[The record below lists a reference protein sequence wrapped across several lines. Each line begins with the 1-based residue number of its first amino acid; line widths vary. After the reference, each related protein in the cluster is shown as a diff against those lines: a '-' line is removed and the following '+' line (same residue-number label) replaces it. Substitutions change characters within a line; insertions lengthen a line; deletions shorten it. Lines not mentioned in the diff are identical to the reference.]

1 MFTAK
6 TSFLRASSLQ
16 SYFLVK
22 THKNPFGCINIKY
35 QSLLDKKIPVTDK
48 KKYVYLENIDFRIKN
63 LVSQLAKIEIA
74 QQKREES
81 EKVKV

>member
-6 TSFLRASSLQ
+6 LPFLRASSLQ

-22 THKNPFGCINIKY
+22 THKNSFRCINIKY
-35 QSLLDKKIPVTDK
+35 QSLLDKKIPVTD